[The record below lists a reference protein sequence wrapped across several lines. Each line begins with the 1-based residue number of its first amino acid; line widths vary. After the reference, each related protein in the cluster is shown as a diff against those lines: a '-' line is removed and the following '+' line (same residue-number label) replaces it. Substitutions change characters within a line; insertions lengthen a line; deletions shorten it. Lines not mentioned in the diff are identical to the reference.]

1 MYAKNFLSVYA
12 GRIPSET
19 LFVLLLLLLLLLN
32 IQIYTKHLQV
42 GTVVASAAAATVCQ
56 LQTMCQQC
64 LPACLLYQ
72 NMLCECGGGEG
83 GTMTSGTA
91 QRGGRSSQACL
102 LGQVSRRRCCRLTA
116 TAEENC
122 SKAKSFPLSH
132 PLCTLSP
139 AQRLCRSL
147 PAAARHP

>member
-42 GTVVASAAAATVCQ
+42 GTVVASAAAAAATVCQ

-64 LPACLLYQ
+64 LPASSTKICCV
-72 NMLCECGGGEG
+72 NAEG
-83 GTMTSGTA
+83 GREV
-91 QRGGRSSQACL
+91 Q
-102 LGQVSRRRCCRLTA
+102 
-116 TAEENC
+116 
-122 SKAKSFPLSH
+122 
-132 PLCTLSP
+132 
-139 AQRLCRSL
+139 
-147 PAAARHP
+147 